1 VGCVVPGGGWD
12 QAGVDEPEL
21 DELDELEVDAAGE
34 AGGVDELELS
44 DVDVE
49 VDDDVEVVEL
59 DEVDDEPEDPDD
71 PPERLSVL

>member
-1 VGCVVPGGGWD
+1 
-12 QAGVDEPEL
+12 
-21 DELDELEVDAAGE
+21 VDAAGE

>member
-1 VGCVVPGGGWD
+1 
-12 QAGVDEPEL
+12 
-21 DELDELEVDAAGE
+21 VDAAGE

-44 DVDVE
+44 DVE